1 MKKTQAKRLAAMLMC
16 AIMLLST
23 VALPIT
29 VSAETELVNHYDVS
43 TSEVGIPKADD
54 ITGLS
59 GNSNYFATAPIEVKA
74 GDKIYFGPLKKYG
87 WHIALYDN
95 ATTPH
100 STLGTVYSNTLT
112 VEDTFANGAVIYSY
126 TVPED
131 IVRIRITGDILYRY
145 NMLLTVGQAFDT
157 ASYLAWAEA
166 NGVGVSN
173 ALCPRPLKNVYDASG
188 SVIGIPSTAD
198 ATKLTNTSTS
208 YFATTPIRVQEGST
222 IYVGPIN
229 TNSGW
234 NVALYDNLPI
244 PNHVQSGV
252 KLTTVVDECSDGT
265 AIYSYTIPAGVIAI
279 RLTANPTYKDTMLVT
294 IGQEFNEAAY
304 LAYVNA
310 GQGGDENQ
318 LVNKYNPALATVN
331 KIPDIGN
338 STGFASGSNTNFF
351 ASSAIEV
358 QGGDTIYVGPINTN
372 SGWNVALYDNTPV
385 PNNKQNGVKLTNKVA
400 EFPNGVVIYSYTIPE
415 GTVAIR
421 LTANPAYMN
430 TMLVTINQAFDV
442 ESYYAYADANGLVL
456 SNELRPMDIETPT
469 MANVASTASLVNLFP
484 RTDAYNALLRQNENV
499 DTYKTSSQIP
509 VAAGDVITIGA
520 MRQADSEESLYFYNA
535 NGNLIKT
542 LEMNS
547 LPVHED
553 IGRGYNIYWLTVPAS
568 VSAIEVKAHV
578 GVYNDGDIL
587 VTKNQPFSGA
597 QLRTFL
603 DIPDLS
609 AEALN
614 HAFSGKKALF
624 IGDSIS
630 YGSYDTPP
638 SYRNPSAS
646 WARRLALETGLVP
659 TNASVGGATIA
670 KYSGKGWIYNQ
681 YNALRGQ
688 DFDMIVMQGGTNDAR
703 AEIAIGSILPIDTDA
718 ATLEAATSTYIG
730 GLQWLFHNVKSS
742 HPDADLYF
750 VATFKVPQQ
759 KGNLQSVN
767 QYYAQAELLC
777 KMYGVKFVDMHNYAP
792 LYEDYNPNDKT
803 IVPDQLHPTKAGYD
817 IIFPHMLEVFESV
830 QIPDPEFD
838 LDMLNVSYQ
847 FSTDNQDIRLIT
859 TVDGLD
865 YQEVG
870 FIITMG
876 NQRAKISMNT
886 VYSSITGADKTYTP
900 DLVGAPT
907 SEYFALFNI
916 TDIPEEFT
924 IFVQAYVVTEDGY
937 TYYGSVRDI
946 TKSNG
951 TLILEPNG
959 TEDGYVVSWNDL
971 NWKAAA

>member
-1 MKKTQAKRLAAMLMC
+1 MKKTQAKRLAAILMC
-16 AIMLLST
+16 AVMLLSA

-29 VSAETELVNHYDVS
+29 VSAETELVNHYDAS
-43 TSEVGIPKADD
+43 TSVLGIPNVDD
-54 ITGLS
+54 MATPTP
-59 GNSNYFATAPIEVKA
+59 NQTYFVSAPIAVNG
-74 GDKIYFGPLKKYG
+74 GDTLCFGPCDVSSG
-87 WHIALYDN
+87 WHIALYNSD
-95 ATTPH
+95 
-100 STLGTVYSNTLT
+100 GTKHADGGTGIGKSSGLT
-112 VEDTFANGAVIYSY
+112 KVATFADQSVIYSY
-126 TVPED
+126 T
-131 IVRIRITGDILYRY
+131 L
-145 NMLLTVGQAFDT
+145 
-157 ASYLAWAEA
+157 
-166 NGVGVSN
+166 
-173 ALCPRPLKNVYDASG
+173 
-188 SVIGIPSTAD
+188 
-198 ATKLTNTSTS
+198 
-208 YFATTPIRVQEGST
+208 
-222 IYVGPIN
+222 
-229 TNSGW
+229 
-234 NVALYDNLPI
+234 
-244 PNHVQSGV
+244 
-252 KLTTVVDECSDGT
+252 
-265 AIYSYTIPAGVIAI
+265 PAGVSYI
-279 RLTANPTYKDTMLVT
+279 RLTGKKTYQYQTLLTINQPFDVASYTQWANP
-294 IGQEFNEAAY
+294 N
-304 LAYVNA
+304 
-310 GQGGDENQ
+310 QGGDENQGGEDQ

-338 STGFASGSNTNFF
+338 STGFANGSNTNFF

-400 EFPNGVVIYSYTIPE
+400 EFPNGAVIYSYTIPE

-456 SNELRPMDIETPT
+456 SNELRPFNIETPT
-469 MANVASTASLVNLFP
+469 MAPVGSASSLVNLFP
-484 RTDAYNALLRQNENV
+484 RTDAYDPLLRQNVNV
-499 DTYKTSSQIP
+499 DTYKTSAQID
-509 VAAGDVITIGA
+509 VQEGDVITVGA
-520 MRQADSEESLYFYNA
+520 MRLADSSESLLFYNA
-535 NGNLIKT
+535 NGLLFKT
-542 LEMNS
+542 INMNA
-547 LPVHED
+547 LPMRED
-553 IGRGYNIYWLTVPAS
+553 IGRGYAIYWLTVPEGVAS
-568 VSAIEVKAHV
+568 IEVKAHI

-587 VTKNQPFSGA
+587 VTKNQPFTGA

-609 AEALN
+609 AEAMA
-614 HAFSGKKALF
+614 HDFYGKKALF

-646 WARRLALETGLVP
+646 WARRLALETGLIP
-659 TNASVGGATIA
+659 TNASVGGASLA
-670 KYSGKGWIYNQ
+670 KSTGRGWIYDQ
-681 YNALRGQ
+681 YNKLT
-688 DFDMIVMQGGTNDAR
+688 DKNFDMIVINGGVNDSR
-703 AEIAIGSILPIDTDA
+703 SEIAIGSPLPVGSDE
-718 ATLEAATSTYIG
+718 ATLEANVGTYIG
-730 GLQWLFHNVKSS
+730 GLQWLFHNAKKNS
-742 HPDADLYF
+742 PNADLYY

-759 KGNLQSVN
+759 KGNLPTVG

-777 KMYGVKFVDMHNYAP
+777 KLYGVKFVDMYNYSP
-792 LYEDYNPNDKT
+792 LYEDYNPNDTT

-817 IIFPHMLEVFESV
+817 LIFPHMLDVFEAV

-847 FSTDNQDIRLIT
+847 FSTDNHDIRLIT

-951 TLILEPNG
+951 TLIPDPNG
-959 TEDGYVVSWNDL
+959 TQDGYVVSWNDL